1 MFKKKWYP
9 PKRPANYR
17 PDFAGYEREKQAW
30 IAHHPKCTGQEF
42 VEAMREIAQRC
53 GI

>member
-17 PDFAGYEREKQAW
+17 PRFDEYEREKQAW
-30 IAHHPKCTGQEF
+30 IAQHPKATGQEY

>member
-1 MFKKKWYP
+1 MFKKKWFP

-17 PDFAGYEREKQAW
+17 PDYKQYEFEKEAW
-30 IAHHPKCTGQEF
+30 IAHHPKSTGEEY
-42 VEAMREIAQRC
+42 VAAMREIAQRC